1 MKHALVNLVVFK
13 AAWTAV
19 VVSAAAGAPVYGA
32 VAVAAAVAIHLVIS
46 DNAAAEARLL
56 LVAALLGLAW
66 ESWLVQAGLLQYASG
81 NLVPGLAPYWIVAMW
96 VLFATILNG
105 GMRWLRRSKL
115 IAALA
120 GGAGGP
126 LAFAAGAG
134 VGAVEL
140 ASPVLTLV
148 CIGIGWA
155 ALLPL
160 LVQIAARLEGAE
172 RRVEQ
177 SA

>member
-1 MKHALVNLVVFK
+1 MKNLFVNLGVFK

-19 VVSAAAGAPVYGA
+19 VLSAAAGAPIVG
-32 VAVAAAVAIHLVIS
+32 VIAVAIAVGIHLWS
-46 DNAAAEARLL
+46 RDNPDTEIRLL
-56 LVAALLGLAW
+56 FVAATMGFAW
-66 ESWLVQAGLLQYASG
+66 ESVLVIAGLLQYSSG
-81 NLVPGLAPYWIVAMW
+81 NWVSGLAPYWIVAMW
-96 VLFATILNG
+96 VLFATILNS

-115 IAALA
+115 VAALA

-134 VGAVEL
+134 IGAVEL
-140 ASPVLTLV
+140 ASPVLTLI

-160 LVQIAARLEGAE
+160 LVQIAVRLDGTE
-172 RRVEQ
+172 RRIEQ